1 MILKVQLALKVGALC
16 SLQKEIDRM
25 SELAGVRGTVPPRR
39 SSRTGNPD
47 ARAHLFARPDIM
59 RGKHLDEKSKI
70 LKRHCTLPL
79 KFSSAIS
86 TIGPC
91 SRSQKRLSRNLY
103 RLCTWW
109 EVQRK
114 LECFTAHLVPMDGNR
129 RRLLIHDHY
138 LLGTARSIF
147 LNLIAVVL

>member
-59 RGKHLDEKSKI
+59 RAALYSASEIFKRNKHYWPMLTE
-70 LKRHCTLPL
+70 PEE
-79 KFSSAIS
+79 AIS
-86 TIGPC
+86 KP
-91 SRSQKRLSRNLY
+91 LS
-103 RLCTWW
+103 
-109 EVQRK
+109 
-114 LECFTAHLVPMDGNR
+114 PMYMMGSPEE
-129 RRLLIHDHY
+129 
-138 LLGTARSIF
+138 A
-147 LNLIAVVL
+147 